1 MNQTQLSA
9 GIIPIR
15 KKKSEWEFLILRA
28 FTYWDFPKGMVE
40 ENEDAQIAAVRELEE
55 ETGISRVEFKWG
67 EGFIETEPYG
77 KGKVARYYVALV
89 KEEFEIKFLPN
100 PITGIIEHHEYLWV
114 SYAEARPLLVPRVQ
128 KVLDWAHE
136 YISN

>member
-28 FTYWDFPKGMVE
+28 FAYWDFPKGMVE
-40 ENEDAQIAAVRELEE
+40 ANEDAQIAAVRELEE
-55 ETGISRVEFKWG
+55 ETGISRVEFIWG
-67 EGFIETEPYG
+67 EDFIETEPYG
-77 KGKVARYYVALV
+77 KGKVARYYAALV
-89 KEEFEIKFLPN
+89 KEDFEIQFLPN
-100 PITGIIEHHEYLWV
+100 PVTGIIEHHEYLWV
-114 SYAEARPLLVPRVQ
+114 SYEEARALLVPRVQ
-128 KVLDWAHE
+128 RVLDWARD